1 MVEDPL
7 KPLDEVLVPDGRSV
21 ALNGTL
27 EDRHRLLSEIV
38 LSASVPT
45 DVQQLFETAKNVA
58 LYAWF
63 VYRFHQV
70 AESVAFQALE
80 MGLRKR
86 REQAQ
91 GRKAKN
97 NERSLSLYFKF
108 AVESGWIRNEGFSD
122 LRDIAR
128 ARAFTRMVIAT
139 IERHPGVEIMPLPQL
154 SEADIDVE
162 LGKLS
167 YVESL
172 TTALPTIRN
181 ELAHGS
187 RMLHPNSAK
196 TLRVVAEML
205 NQVFDG
211 APGKA
216 E

>member
-7 KPLDEVLVPDGRSV
+7 KPLDEVLVPDERSV
-21 ALNGTL
+21 ALNGSL
-27 EDRHRLLSEIV
+27 EDRHRLLFGIV

-58 LYAWF
+58 LYAWY

-70 AESVAFQALE
+70 AESVAFQSLE

-91 GRKAKN
+91 GREKRQ
-97 NERSLSLYFKF
+97 RSFSRDLRF
-108 AVESGWIRNEGFSD
+108 AVRAGWIRNEGFSD

-154 SEADIDVE
+154 SEADTDVE

-172 TTALPTIRN
+172 TTALPRIRN

-211 APGKA
+211 APGKGG
-216 E
+216 